1 MSMFLS
7 WYIWQQLGY
16 WACWLAG
23 KRETAGSYS
32 LMPWNLLV
40 KWGFHSGIWKLSN
53 VREFYLLKIFF
64 GEDFIFFLW
73 TFSMADQEFM
83 QMLDQYKWILTLN
96 LICYDWNIVDDRA
109 QWLTWSWCRCSTNC
123 SKPSREP
130 ERCWPSYLLFL
141 VIIFHH

>member
-7 WYIWQQLGY
+7 WH
-16 WACWLAG
+16 LA
-23 KRETAGSYS
+23 TAWILSMLIS
-32 LMPWNLLV
+32 WEERDRRILLTHAMEPSCN
-40 KWGFHSGIWKLSN
+40 WGFHSGIWKLSN

-123 SKPSREP
+123 SKPSRGP
-130 ERCWPSYLLFL
+130 ERYWPSYLLFL
-141 VIIFHH
+141 FIIFHH